1 MDGFLANIVKY
12 ALFATNFLV
21 FIMGCVVLGVGI
33 YALVDG
39 QALMDLVNTQT
50 DVTLTVFTSAAYI
63 LIAVSVLV
71 VIVSFFGCCGAI
83 KENRCMLG
91 TYFTVIL
98 LMFITLIVGSVI
110 GYATSIDKVE
120 EAIEKTM
127 PKFKDNP
134 DNAND
139 EEKAITAAWNTVQKD
154 YACCGSSFNNTY
166 NSWTKSGAYPVNDFK
181 VPETCCLKE
190 QVGENNIQK
199 CRKDPHSYNLTGCF
213 DKFDDLIEGNKK
225 SVLAV
230 GVTIVV
236 IMFLNMLFAFAMCTM
251 VD

>member
-1 MDGFLANIVKY
+1 
-12 ALFATNFLV
+12 
-21 FIMGCVVLGVGI
+21 MGCVVLGVGI

-120 EAIEKTM
+120 DAIEKTM
-127 PKFKDNP
+127 GKFKDNP
-134 DNAND
+134 DNGSD

-154 YACCGSSFNNTY
+154 VRKKDSKEKRLSF
-166 NSWTKSGAYPVNDFK
+166 VIIFIFL
-181 VPETCCLKE
+181 VCML
-190 QVGENNIQK
+190 
-199 CRKDPHSYNLTGCF
+199 RKL
-213 DKFDDLIEGNKK
+213 L
-225 SVLAV
+225 
-230 GVTIVV
+230 
-236 IMFLNMLFAFAMCTM
+236 
-251 VD
+251 

>member
-1 MDGFLANIVKY
+1 MITIIYPFVRVLRRYTAHLWYLRQILSIRNY
-12 ALFATNFLV
+12 AVNYIHV
-21 FIMGCVVLGVGI
+21 FHVINCLHVLPKVAPFHYFQIMGCVVLGVGI

-120 EAIEKTM
+120 DAIEKTM
-127 PKFKDNP
+127 EKFKDNP
-134 DNAND
+134 DNAKD
-139 EEKAITAAWNTVQKD
+139 DEKAITAAWNTVQKD
-154 YACCGSSFNNTY
+154 VRKKKFKMVTKKNQFLFSHLVCLLWKFLQQNT
-166 NSWTKSGAYPVNDFK
+166 
-181 VPETCCLKE
+181 
-190 QVGENNIQK
+190 
-199 CRKDPHSYNLTGCF
+199 
-213 DKFDDLIEGNKK
+213 
-225 SVLAV
+225 
-230 GVTIVV
+230 
-236 IMFLNMLFAFAMCTM
+236 
-251 VD
+251 

>member
-1 MDGFLANIVKY
+1 
-12 ALFATNFLV
+12 
-21 FIMGCVVLGVGI
+21 MGCVVLGVGI

-139 EEKAITAAWNTVQKD
+139 DEKAITAAWNTVQKD
-154 YACCGSSFNNTY
+154 VRKKKLKKRRQEKSF
-166 NSWTKSGAYPVNDFK
+166 K
-181 VPETCCLKE
+181 
-190 QVGENNIQK
+190 I
-199 CRKDPHSYNLTGCF
+199 
-213 DKFDDLIEGNKK
+213 
-225 SVLAV
+225 
-230 GVTIVV
+230 
-236 IMFLNMLFAFAMCTM
+236 FLFFLPI
-251 VD
+251 